1 MQEKN
6 RSSIV
11 SKIIWLIDHFEGGT
25 KNRFAVKVG
34 VPSGHLY
41 GWLQGK
47 SKPKR
52 EWQIKIAEAYGVS
65 VEWLNSAEN
74 IPPCAHAKKTEE
86 AHQDTTPPAPPTTTQ
101 PDATPRATRD
111 TALLEQLLDKS
122 HHTLDR
128 YLSLV
133 EQQQQVINNLSD
145 ALVNREETPQSK
157 FGHVRVKKH
166 HFRHKTIPSQHPGTN
181 DKI

>member
-1 MQEKN
+1 MQVKKDIKPILRKILWLVEN
-6 RSSIV
+6 R
-11 SKIIWLIDHFEGGT
+11 EGG
-25 KNRFAVKVG
+25 KPAAFIDRIGVK
-34 VPSGHLY
+34 SGHYY
-41 GWLQGK
+41 GWM
-47 SKPKR
+47 SRNSEPKYPIQKR
-52 EWQIKIAEAYGVS
+52 IADEYGVS
-65 VEWLNSAEN
+65 VDWLNTKEDTS
-74 IPPCAHAKKTEE
+74 PYSKTEE
-86 AHQDTTPPAPPTTTQ
+86 AHQDTTPPPPPLPQPDTTQ
-101 PDATPRATRD
+101 RAPRD